1 MKNVVIIDGYR
12 TAIGK
17 LSGALKTVQ
26 PEILASE
33 LMVETLKRSGV
44 NAADLDEVIIG
55 HAKQSSDQP
64 NIARLAALHAGIPI
78 EVPAYTVHRQCGSGM
93 QALQNATQM
102 IKAGEGEI
110 MLVGGVES
118 MSTAAYYLRSAR
130 DGYKAGNGLLL
141 DPNTESQPRSQP
153 SKVYGELTM
162 GMTAE
167 NLAVQYDISRE
178 EQDAFAYSSQLK
190 TKNAIDSGRFADEIV
205 PVVMKSRKGAV
216 EFKIDEHPRLTSME
230 DLASLKA
237 VFKKDG
243 TVTAGNASGRN
254 DGAAM
259 LVVADEDKALQM
271 GLKIKARI
279 IGQASAGVS
288 PEIMG
293 IGPAPATCKALE
305 RAGLKLE
312 DIGLIELNEAFAAQ
326 SLAVIKEL
334 GINPEIVNVNGGAIA
349 LGHPIGCSGARI
361 LVTLVH
367 EMQKRNVR
375 YGLATLCIAGGLGLT
390 TVVENYDFIK
400 K

>member
-259 LVVADEDKALQM
+259 LVVADENKALQM